1 MEEFRTTLI
10 YFPSMTPSRSR
21 WQQCAAKRQ
30 VMQHKPKRYSIAAAL
45 FCPGLS
51 LCVEWSRPN
60 KQLHELQCCGSRL
73 CMFSTLPFLTIVA
86 IFLFCST
93 HVFFFIRWDYG
104 VMETSAKYL
113 LDVQVEHTRLS
124 MLWYLWSGKQ
134 PVSKS
139 RVNQMEDYRMKIW
152 KSLQNLETPRVHRWW
167 MILVQLCMA

>member
-1 MEEFRTTLI
+1 MTREQTPGKNLRISHIHVLLKNLGQHVPLKINLGLAKVLRKIFFSGQDGLFHMEEFRTTLI

-93 HVFFFIRWDYG
+93 HVFFFIR
-104 VMETSAKYL
+104 
-113 LDVQVEHTRLS
+113 
-124 MLWYLWSGKQ
+124 
-134 PVSKS
+134 
-139 RVNQMEDYRMKIW
+139 
-152 KSLQNLETPRVHRWW
+152 
-167 MILVQLCMA
+167 